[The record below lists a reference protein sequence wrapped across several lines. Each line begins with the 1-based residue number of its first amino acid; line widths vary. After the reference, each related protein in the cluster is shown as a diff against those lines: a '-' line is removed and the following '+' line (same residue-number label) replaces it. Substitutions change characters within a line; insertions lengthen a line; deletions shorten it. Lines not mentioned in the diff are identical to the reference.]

1 MINTKLHILITGKS
15 YCVWMSCYVFFWQNP
30 CLYELIMSVL
40 LYSGIFCRHLMDLS
54 PVGSRF
60 NNMVVSGELRNYF
73 TQEELKEMNQY
84 IKESSSLSYSDIY
97 DDATTM
103 CSSYPNSR
111 GQYIKSDWGLQWIFV
126 FCILPLLSASVY
138 VAACILNLE
147 LICSVLYKFSMRSA
161 VWSVSFNFSLL
172 SFVQYKT
179 HVRFTLAIGFGVCF
193 AFFFSFGLEW
203 FHFSFFGH
211 EWGTR

>member
-30 CLYELIMSVL
+30 CLYELIMSIL
-40 LYSGIFCRHLMDLS
+40 KAKYYYILGIFCRHLMDLS

-147 LICSVLYKFSMRSA
+147 LICSVLYKIQYEECSLKCFFQFFFVYVYSY
-161 VWSVSFNFSLL
+161 LL
-172 SFVQYKT
+172 SFCSV
-179 HVRFTLAIGFGVCF
+179 
-193 AFFFSFGLEW
+193 
-203 FHFSFFGH
+203 
-211 EWGTR
+211 

>member
-1 MINTKLHILITGKS
+1 MINTKLHVFITGKS
-15 YCVWMSCYVFFWQNP
+15 YCVWISCYVFFWQNP

-161 VWSVSFNFSLL
+161 VWSVSFNFSLCMCIVICFL
-172 SFVQYKT
+172 FVQYKT

-193 AFFFSFGLEW
+193 AFFFLLD
-203 FHFSFFGH
+203 
-211 EWGTR
+211 